1 MIMTWLSEY
10 GKDLAILVL
19 AASLAGIC
27 AAAVLLQFRRK
38 KHIREFI
45 RETDRLLHGEEN
57 FRLSRYRED
66 DLNQLENQVQKL
78 TVRLRE
84 QADLLQKD
92 KKYLADSI
100 ADISHQIRTP
110 LTAIHLICTSLMDE
124 NLSEEDKNSLWEIK
138 RQLGRMDWLI
148 NSLLKIARLDAGTIT
163 FQSRTYPLKELADQ
177 ALLPL
182 EIQMELKN
190 QQIRKEIDGS
200 FCGDLSWTAE
210 ALGNILKNCSEHT
223 PEGGTIRLTGH
234 ENALYTEITVRDTGP
249 GIAPE
254 DLPHLFERFYRGK
267 DAKDQSIGI
276 GLALS
281 RMILARQ
288 NATLQ
293 ARNSPKGGAE
303 FIIRFYKTTV

>member
-1 MIMTWLSEY
+1 MWNTQQV
-10 GKDLAILVL
+10 KDILLLLLAVC
-19 AASLAGIC
+19 LAGMIAGNILC
-27 AAAVLLQFRRK
+27 HIRRK
-38 KHIREFI
+38 RHIREFI
-45 RETDRLLHGEEN
+45 RETDRLLHGEET
-57 FRLSRYRED
+57 FRLAGYRED
-66 DLNQLENQVQKL
+66 DLSQLENQVQKL

-92 KKYLADSI
+92 KKYLADSM

-110 LTAIHLICTSLMDE
+110 LTSVYIACASLVNAD
-124 NLSEEDKNSLWEIK
+124 LSEQEKNSVWEIK
-138 RQLGRMDWLI
+138 RQLGRMEWLL
-148 NSLLKIARLDAGTIT
+148 NALLKIARLDAGTVT
-163 FQSRTYPLKELADQ
+163 FSRETHSLQELASQ

-182 EIQMELKN
+182 EIQIELKN
-190 QQIRKEIDGS
+190 QNIRQELNGT

-223 PEGGTIRLTGH
+223 PEGGTIRLKGQ
-234 ENALYTEITVRDTGP
+234 ENPIYTELIVQDDGP

-267 DAKDQSIGI
+267 DTKTQSTGI

-281 RMILARQ
+281 RTILARQ

-293 ARNSPKGGAE
+293 ARNRPQTGAE
-303 FIIRFYKTTV
+303 FILRFYKTTPPA

>member
-1 MIMTWLSEY
+1 MVITWISEN
-10 GKDLAILVL
+10 GKDVLLLVL
-19 AASLAGIC
+19 TVCLLGAVV
-27 AAAVLLQFRRK
+27 AAAALRLRRK

-45 RETDRLLHGEEN
+45 RETDRLLHGEET
-57 FRLSRYRED
+57 FRLSDYRED

-110 LTAIHLICTSLMDE
+110 LTAVHLICASLMDE
-124 NLSEEDKNSLWEIK
+124 DLPEEVRESLWEIK

-148 NSLLKIARLDAGTIT
+148 HSLLKIARLDAGTIT
-163 FQSRTYPLKELADQ
+163 FQKETYPLEELAGQ

-190 QQIRKEIDGS
+190 QSIQKEIGGT
-200 FCGDLSWTAE
+200 FQGDLAWTAE

-223 PEGGTIRLTGH
+223 PEGGTIFLTGY
-234 ENALYTEITVRDTGP
+234 ENPLYTEIIVRDTGP
-249 GIAPE
+249 GIDPK

-281 RMILARQ
+281 RMILTSQ
-288 NATLQ
+288 NATLR
-293 ARNSPKGGAE
+293 AVNSPKGGAE
-303 FIIRFYKTTV
+303 FIIRFYKSTV